1 VCGLNVSLWNRP
13 HPLLRV
19 PEDAAAALEQ
29 EGFAARLQ
37 AAELA
42 RRKTTRRS

>member
-1 VCGLNVSLWNRP
+1 MSLWNRP

-19 PEDAAAALEQ
+19 LEDAAAALEQ